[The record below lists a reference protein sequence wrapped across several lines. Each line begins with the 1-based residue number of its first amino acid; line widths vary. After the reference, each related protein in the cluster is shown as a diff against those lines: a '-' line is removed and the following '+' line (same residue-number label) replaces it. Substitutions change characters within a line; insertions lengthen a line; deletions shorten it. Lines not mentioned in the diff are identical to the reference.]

1 MEQTPAHLTLSEC
14 SKWIG
19 KNAVSVKVRKIG
31 HSDKIAVDLL
41 VFSPEV
47 TYGPSDCSLKKIANN
62 AAAPHG
68 ISSFDTSWLSDVV
81 IDRKVALPDGSLAGI
96 RVRKVSLAYHGV
108 DR

>member
-1 MEQTPAHLTLSEC
+1 MEITVGHKVLSMSTC
-14 SKWIG
+14 FLS
-19 KNAVSVKVRKIG
+19 NSSVAVKVRKIG
-31 HSDKIAVDLL
+31 HSDKLAVDLL

-81 IDRKVALPDGSLAGI
+81 IDRKVALSDGSPAGI
-96 RVRKVSLAYHGV
+96 RIRKISLAYHGV
-108 DR
+108 A